1 MVIAISDKYFTI
13 TDDQASYVQ
22 ELDEIFKKN
31 NIRVNLDLRNE
42 KISYKIRQHVM
53 QKIPY
58 ICVLGNNEVNNRTLS
73 VRFRGE
79 EKSRTYSIE
88 DFLSFLSSL

>member
-1 MVIAISDKYFTI
+1 
-13 TDDQASYVQ
+13 
-22 ELDEIFKKN
+22 
-31 NIRVNLDLRNE
+31 LDLRNE

-58 ICVLGNNEVNNRTLS
+58 ICVLGNNEVSQRTLS

-79 EKSRTYSIE
+79 DISKTYTIE
-88 DFLSFLSSL
+88 DFLSFLSKL

>member
-1 MVIAISDKYFTI
+1 MVVAISDKYSTI
-13 TDDQASYVQ
+13 TDDQAVYVK

-58 ICVLGNNEVNNRTLS
+58 ICVVGNNEVNNRLYQLDS
-73 VRFRGE
+73 GVRKKVE
-79 EKSRTYSIE
+79 HI
-88 DFLSFLSSL
+88 L

>member
-1 MVIAISDKYFTI
+1 MS
-13 TDDQASYVQ
+13 
-22 ELDEIFKKN
+22 ELEEIFKKN

-58 ICVLGNNEVNNRTLS
+58 ICVIGNNEVIIEHYLS
-73 VRFRGE
+73 DSGVRIKVKHILLKTF
-79 EKSRTYSIE
+79 
-88 DFLSFLSSL
+88 

>member
-1 MVIAISDKYFTI
+1 M
-13 TDDQASYVQ
+13 
-22 ELDEIFKKN
+22 
-31 NIRVNLDLRNE
+31 DLRNE

-58 ICVLGNNEVNNRTLS
+58 ICVLGNNEVGNRTLS

-79 EKSRTYSIE
+79 DNSRTFTIE
-88 DFLSFLSSL
+88 DFVGFLSSL

>member
-1 MVIAISDKYFTI
+1 ML
-13 TDDQASYVQ
+13 Q

-58 ICVLGNNEVNNRTLS
+58 ICVVGNNEVDNRSLS

-79 EKSRTYSIE
+79 DKSKTYSIE

>member
-1 MVIAISDKYFTI
+1 MIRQVYA
-13 TDDQASYVQ
+13 Q

-58 ICVLGNNEVNNRTLS
+58 ICVVGNNEVNNRTLS